1 MQMSASPTRKKA
13 ESPSKAPK
21 VLTLSFEKNTEL
33 NLINMQP
40 TKRQHNQTQ
49 EQLDMF
55 YLTTAE
61 KKMFDSQIEGNG
73 SQLQTKR
80 KHNKENEL
88 DS

>member
-1 MQMSASPTRKKA
+1 
-13 ESPSKAPK
+13 
-21 VLTLSFEKNTEL
+21 
-33 NLINMQP
+33 
-40 TKRQHNQTQ
+40 
-49 EQLDMF
+49 MF